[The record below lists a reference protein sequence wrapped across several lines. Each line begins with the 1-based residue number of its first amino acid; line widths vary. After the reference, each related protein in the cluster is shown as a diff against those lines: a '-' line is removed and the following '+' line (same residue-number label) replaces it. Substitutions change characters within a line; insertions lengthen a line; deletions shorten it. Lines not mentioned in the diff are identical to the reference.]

1 MAKVTLRQKKISGN
15 RLSLYLDFYPPIPHP
30 KTGKATRREFLKLF
44 IYEPIK
50 HKKRNGKQ
58 IPIYDI
64 EPTINAIYHDHN
76 EETQRLAEQ
85 IKQKWQ
91 NQLSKPEIYTG
102 YEREQLRRK
111 QLGEQNFVDYFKKLA
126 DKRKTSNHD
135 NWIAAYKYLETFTNG
150 SLKFSSI
157 NEKYCEDFKEYLL
170 TTKSN
175 KSNKVSLSQNSAVAY
190 FNKFKAAL
198 RQAFKDDYFQ
208 TDLNAKIRSIEPKE
222 SIRAVLTIEEINK
235 LVKTD
240 CHNPVLKRAA
250 LFSVLTGL
258 RFSDILKLTWD
269 EIEFIPDKGYILKYR
284 QKKTDSPEVLP
295 ISEQAVSL
303 CGERGESASKV
314 FDGLKY
320 SAFENKHLY
329 QWIAAAGITKDISF
343 HNFRHSFATLQI
355 SEGTDIYTVSK
366 MLGHKNIST
375 TQIYSKVVDDMKR
388 KASDRI
394 KLDM

>member
-1 MAKVTLRQKKISGN
+1 MIIFK
-15 RLSLYLDFYPPIPHP
+15 PILMQ
-30 KTGKATRREFLKLF
+30 RSN
-44 IYEPIK
+44 PI
-50 HKKRNGKQ
+50 
-58 IPIYDI
+58 
-64 EPTINAIYHDHN
+64 
-76 EETQRLAEQ
+76 EQ
-85 IKQKWQ
+85 
-91 NQLSKPEIYTG
+91 
-102 YEREQLRRK
+102 
-111 QLGEQNFVDYFKKLA
+111 
-126 DKRKTSNHD
+126 
-135 NWIAAYKYLETFTNG
+135 
-150 SLKFSSI
+150 
-157 NEKYCEDFKEYLL
+157 
-170 TTKSN
+170 
-175 KSNKVSLSQNSAVAY
+175 
-190 FNKFKAAL
+190 
-198 RQAFKDDYFQ
+198 
-208 TDLNAKIRSIEPKE
+208 KE

-250 LFSVLTGL
+250 LFSCLTGL
-258 RFSDILKLTWD
+258 RFSDILKLTWN

-303 CGERGESASKV
+303 CGKRMEPSAKV
-314 FDGLKY
+314 FDGLTY
-320 SAFENKHLY
+320 SAYENKHLY
-329 QWIAAAGITKDISF
+329 QWLAAAGITKDISF